1 MKVATLKA
9 YLNRLPKDYDNKEV
23 TFFDYKTSKAHKTTE
38 YIYVVDEN
46 DENYLDFIFNY
57 EE

>member
-1 MKVATLKA
+1 MKVSTLKA

-23 TFFDYKTSKAHKTTE
+23 TFFDYKTSIAHKTTD
-38 YIYVVDEN
+38 YIYVVDES
-46 DENYLDFIFNY
+46 DKQYLDFIFNY

>member
-1 MKVATLKA
+1 MKVSTLKS
-9 YLNRLPKDYDNKEV
+9 YLNQLPKEFDNKEI
-23 TFFDYKTSKAHKTTE
+23 TFFDYKTSTAHKTTE

-46 DENYLDFIFNY
+46 DENYLDFVFNH